1 VERYASEVSIPF
13 DAAWQYWSPFRVLVA
28 RERDWVVSGGSG
40 PRHSRAALQICANFS
55 NFGSWIVLA
64 QRLTIWR
71 VTAGLLADQRKRPQL
86 RIAAIIGFTPM
97 MFITRVRL

>member
-1 VERYASEVSIPF
+1 
-13 DAAWQYWSPFRVLVA
+13 
-28 RERDWVVSGGSG
+28 VSGGSG
-40 PRHSRAALQICANFS
+40 PRHSRVALQICASFS